1 MHTHPLLKFAE
12 PDASSFTHG
21 TSRIEGLLVLDEF
34 ERPFV
39 ASVSE
44 RGPYDWSLD
53 DPGKAYHIGP
63 SSPVIPPDLDP
74 HVKRPVIHLRDSREA
89 RLAYLRSTM
98 IGYAAIAFLFVI
110 SAATFYAATIRL
122 PDVQQ
127 ASIDAEGV

>member
-1 MHTHPLLKFAE
+1 MQAHSFLKHSN
-12 PDASSFTHG
+12 PDTSSFRHR
-21 TSRIEGLLVLDEF
+21 TSRIEGLLRLDEF

-39 ASVSE
+39 ASASE
-44 RGPYDWSLD
+44 RSAYDWSLD
-53 DPGKAYHIGP
+53 RPGAAYHIGP

-74 HVKRPVIHLRDSREA
+74 HVKRPVIHLRDSREE

-110 SAATFYAATIRL
+110 SVATFYAAAVRL
-122 PDVQQ
+122 PAVQQ